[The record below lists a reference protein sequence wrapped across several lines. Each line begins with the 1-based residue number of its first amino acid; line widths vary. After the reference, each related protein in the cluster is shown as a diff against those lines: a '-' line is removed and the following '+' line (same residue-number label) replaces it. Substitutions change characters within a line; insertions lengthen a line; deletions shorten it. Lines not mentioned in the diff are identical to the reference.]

1 MPEEKKIKVTETQN
15 KYLLQLK
22 TGSMTTNDLMLALMV
37 SMGAAGRMIKKL
49 KNAGLIESTRKYG
62 GRGNILNHRLV
73 KPYQKML
80 EEGLIITAN
89 QAKATQIGDSEIL
102 YAAIL
107 RNAGLTGQ
115 RLSGQYKTVFP
126 KRGAGAIKN
135 IVGKA
140 RKQGLCR

>member
-1 MPEEKKIKVTETQN
+1 MQEEQTITVTETQN
-15 KYLLQLK
+15 KYLLQLE
-22 TGSMTTNDLMLALMV
+22 TGSMTTNDLMRELMV

-73 KPYQKML
+73 KPYQKMI
-80 EEGLIITAN
+80 EEGLIIKAN
-89 QAKATQIGDSEIL
+89 NTGIPINEQEIL

-115 RLSGQYKTVFP
+115 RLSGQYQKIFP
-126 KRGAGAIKN
+126 ERGRGAIKN

-140 RKQGLCR
+140 RKQELCR

>member
-1 MPEEKKIKVTETQN
+1 MQQDQIKITSTQN
-15 KYLLQLK
+15 KYLLQLE
-22 TGSMTTNDLMLALMV
+22 TGEMTTNDLMRELMV
-37 SMGAAGRMIKKL
+37 SMGAAGRMIARL
-49 KNAGLIESTRKYG
+49 KAVGLIESTPLRTK
-62 GRGNILNHRLV
+62 GNVWIHRLV
-73 KPYQKML
+73 KPYQKIL

-89 QAKATQIGDSEIL
+89 TTGIPIGESEIL

-115 RLSGQYKTVFP
+115 RLSGQYKEVFP